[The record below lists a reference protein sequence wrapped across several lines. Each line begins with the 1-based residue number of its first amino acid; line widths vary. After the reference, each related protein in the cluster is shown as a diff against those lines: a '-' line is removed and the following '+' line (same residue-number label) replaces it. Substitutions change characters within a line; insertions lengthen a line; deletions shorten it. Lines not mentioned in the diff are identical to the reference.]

1 MPRVTPI
8 LRKGRKALE
17 NLGLVKILQSEI
29 KHELSTTPFQDN
41 QSGNLGDFKV
51 DWDSLESQDVVLRR
65 KCESGEEVAVSALLG
80 QEMFAEGGIFP
91 REVLMKVCVKKPGL
105 NSVLQ
110 FDCGV
115 SEKGIGGSR
124 FHIYSA
130 HYLHLTT
137 TCPKPSA
144 YRGPSFSDLDSD
156 LQDALKGYLV
166 AKGIGENLTNFLLLH
181 LHKKELGQY
190 VNWLQKLESLVL
202 GKFD

>member
-41 QSGNLGDFKV
+41 QSGSLGDFKV

-115 SEKGIGGSR
+115 SEKGIGGSQ

-130 HYLHLTT
+130 HYLRSMT
-137 TCPKPSA
+137 TCPKPSV
-144 YRGPSFSDLDSD
+144 YRGPSFSLCWIEYPVFSRSMGEIY
-156 LQDALKGYLV
+156 ALCQKGQ
-166 AKGIGENLTNFLLLH
+166 GLT
-181 LHKKELGQY
+181 
-190 VNWLQKLESLVL
+190 
-202 GKFD
+202 

>member
-1 MPRVTPI
+1 MFLTWI
-8 LRKGRKALE
+8 
-17 NLGLVKILQSEI
+17 
-29 KHELSTTPFQDN
+29 QDN

-80 QEMFAEGGIFP
+80 QEMFAEGEIFP
-91 REVLMKVCVKKPGL
+91 REVLMKVCVKKHGL

-115 SEKGIGGSR
+115 SEKGIGGSQ

-144 YRGPSFSDLDSD
+144 YRGPSFR
-156 LQDALKGYLV
+156 
-166 AKGIGENLTNFLLLH
+166 
-181 LHKKELGQY
+181 
-190 VNWLQKLESLVL
+190 
-202 GKFD
+202 